1 MHFYWSLE
9 AHAKILKYYV
19 GTTLEMERK
28 AFLLVEG
35 RIGFTDGIGA
45 HSLRLKFFGL
55 RHLGLRNFGRKHI
68 WTPGIWAKHSSAT
81 DFSTKHPF

>member
-1 MHFYWSLE
+1 MYKKMHFYWSLE

-35 RIGFTDGIGA
+35 RIGFTDGIGP
-45 HSLRLKFFGL
+45 HSFRLEFLGL
-55 RHLGLRNFGRKHI
+55 RHLGPRNLSQKHI
-68 WTPGIWAKHSSAT
+68 
-81 DFSTKHPF
+81 